1 MSSTKVDS
9 YRLGISWNRELSEKQ
24 MEITYT
30 QKENQIKLHMEYFR
44 KMSIDQQK
52 KKVKKI
58 EAATIQKQH

>member
-1 MSSTKVDS
+1 MSRTKVDS

-52 KKVKKI
+52 KKSKKD
-58 EAATIQKQH
+58 